1 MSITRTLIGASLL
14 SLTACAGTAGS
25 GSRDVSAA
33 ECRAYYVHTYAIN
46 GEDITAMMGEAQL
59 DKDAATC
66 AEHGSVTRR
75 HLDCAMKASSMQQLQ
90 ECGLPNT

>member
-1 MSITRTLIGASLL
+1 MSITQTLIAASLL
-14 SLTACAGTAGS
+14 FLSACTGTAGS

-33 ECRAYYVHTYAIN
+33 ECRVYYVHIYEIN
-46 GEDITAMMGEAQL
+46 GEDITAMMGQAQL

-66 AEHGSVTRR
+66 AEHGSVTRH